1 MYLDFSIN
9 DGVTRIDTQF
19 HQKAD
24 KPFRQQVRRKLRRA
38 SRRVKFEAM
47 SLPSRYELELG
58 VRYVRAKRRN
68 SFISFISLISM
79 LGIALGVAALII
91 VISVMNGFQSELRER
106 MLAATAHVEVKGFEG
121 PMNDW
126 RSVAATLKDNAE
138 VVAVAPYVQGEGLWI
153 NGEVNKPSL
162 VRGIDPATEVLVA
175 TVQQHM
181 KVGTLDMLK
190 PGEWGVILG
199 IDLARSLGVRVG
211 EKVALVTP
219 QGTVTPAGTV
229 PRVKSFT
236 VTGLF
241 EIGWIEADSRI
252 ALIHM
257 NDAQRLYQLGD
268 TVTGL
273 RVKLTDLMRAH
284 TIADQW
290 LRTLP
295 PGLGVSDWTTQNAS
309 FFKAVQ
315 LEKKV
320 MFIILTLI
328 VAVAAFNLVSTL
340 VMVVTDKESDIAILR
355 TLGAR
360 PMSIM
365 QIFVIQ
371 GAIIGVIGTA
381 IGLALGLAV
390 AFNID
395 IVVGAIEKVF
405 GVTFIDKTVY
415 LITELPSK
423 VIFSDVAFITLMS
436 LGLSLLATLYPSWHA
451 SRVNPAEALR
461 YE

>member
-1 MYLDFSIN
+1 
-9 DGVTRIDTQF
+9 
-19 HQKAD
+19 
-24 KPFRQQVRRKLRRA
+24 
-38 SRRVKFEAM
+38 M
-47 SLPSRYELELG
+47 SYPSRYELELG

-106 MLAATAHVEVKGFEG
+106 MLSTTAHVEVKGFES
-121 PMNDW
+121 PMSDW
-126 RSVAATLKDNAE
+126 QTIAATLKKNPE

-162 VRGIDPATEVLVA
+162 IRGIDPASEAQVA
-175 TVQQHM
+175 TVQKHM
-181 KVGTLDMLK
+181 KVGSLDLLK

-199 IDLARSLGVRVG
+199 IDLARGLGVRVG

-252 ALIHM
+252 ALVHM

-268 TVTGL
+268 AVTGL
-273 RVKLTDLMRAH
+273 RVKLTDLMRANSVAN
-284 TIADQW
+284 TW

-360 PMSIM
+360 PLSIM

-381 IGLALGLAV
+381 IGLTLGLAV

-395 IVVGAIEKVF
+395 IVVGTIEKVF

-415 LITELPSK
+415 LISELPSK
-423 VIFSDVAFITLMS
+423 VIFADVAFITLMS
-436 LGLSLLATLYPSWHA
+436 LSLSLLATLYPSWHA

>member
-1 MYLDFSIN
+1 
-9 DGVTRIDTQF
+9 
-19 HQKAD
+19 
-24 KPFRQQVRRKLRRA
+24 
-38 SRRVKFEAM
+38 M
-47 SLPSRYELELG
+47 SFPSRYELELG
-58 VRYVRAKRRN
+58 LRYVRAKRRN

-91 VISVMNGFQSELRER
+91 VISVMNGFSSELRER
-106 MLAATAHVEVKGFEG
+106 MLATTAHVEVKGYSQG
-121 PMNDW
+121 DASPMNDW
-126 RSVAATLKDNAE
+126 QGIAAVLQKNPEVA
-138 VVAVAPYVQGEGLWI
+138 AVAPYVQGEGLWV
-153 NGEVNKPSL
+153 NGEINKPSL
-162 VRGIDPATEVLVA
+162 IRGIEPAGEAQVA
-175 TVQQHM
+175 SVQKHM
-181 KVGTLDMLK
+181 KVGSLDALK

-199 IDLARSLGVRVG
+199 VDLARGLGVRVG
-211 EKVALVTP
+211 EKVALITP
-219 QGTVTPAGTV
+219 QGTVTPAGSV

-241 EIGWIEADSRI
+241 EIGWIEADSRV
-252 ALIHM
+252 ALIHV

-268 TVTGL
+268 AVTGI
-273 RVKLTDLMRAH
+273 RVKLRDLMKAREV
-284 TIADQW
+284 ADGW

-295 PGLGVSDWTTQNAS
+295 PGLLGISDWTTQNLS

-315 LEKKV
+315 MEKRV

-340 VMVVTDKESDIAILR
+340 VMVVTDKEADIAILR

-360 PMSIM
+360 PGSVM
-365 QIFVIQ
+365 QIFVVQ
-371 GAIIGVIGTA
+371 GAVIGIVGTL
-381 IGLALGLAV
+381 IGLVLGLLV
-390 AFNID
+390 AFNLD
-395 IVVGAIEKVF
+395 HVVGFIERVF
-405 GVTFIDKTVY
+405 GITFIDKTVY

-423 VIFSDVAFITLMS
+423 VLASDVTTITLLS

>member
-1 MYLDFSIN
+1 
-9 DGVTRIDTQF
+9 
-19 HQKAD
+19 
-24 KPFRQQVRRKLRRA
+24 
-38 SRRVKFEAM
+38 M

-106 MLAATAHVEVKGFEG
+106 MLAATAHVEVKGYES
-121 PMNDW
+121 PLNDW
-126 RSVAATLKDNAE
+126 QSVAATLRQNPE

-162 VRGIDPATEVLVA
+162 VRGIDPTGEAMVA
-175 TVQQHM
+175 TVQKHM
-181 KVGTLDMLK
+181 KVGTMDALK

-199 IDLARSLGVRVG
+199 IDLARNLGVRVG
-211 EKVALVTP
+211 EKIALVTP
-219 QGTVTPAGTV
+219 QGTVTPAGTA

-236 VTGLF
+236 IVGLF
-241 EIGWIEADSRI
+241 EIGWIEADSRV
-252 ALIHM
+252 ALI
-257 NDAQRLYQLGD
+257 NVSDAQRLYQLGD
-268 TVTGL
+268 AVTGI
-273 RVKLTDLMRAH
+273 RVKLKDLMQARSV
-284 TIADQW
+284 ADGW

-315 LEKKV
+315 LEKRV

-360 PMSIM
+360 PLSVM
-365 QIFVIQ
+365 QIFVVQ
-371 GAIIGVIGTA
+371 GAIIGVIGTL
-381 IGLALGLAV
+381 IGLSLGLLI
-390 AFNID
+390 AFNLD
-395 IVVGAIEKVF
+395 HVVGAIERVF

-423 VIFSDVAFITLMS
+423 VIASDVVAITLMS
-436 LGLSLLATLYPSWHA
+436 LGLSLLATLYPSWRA
-451 SRVNPAEALR
+451 SRINPAEALR

>member
-1 MYLDFSIN
+1 
-9 DGVTRIDTQF
+9 
-19 HQKAD
+19 
-24 KPFRQQVRRKLRRA
+24 
-38 SRRVKFEAM
+38 
-47 SLPSRYELELG
+47 
-58 VRYVRAKRRN
+58 
-68 SFISFISLISM
+68 
-79 LGIALGVAALII
+79 LGVAALII

-106 MLAATAHVEVKGFEG
+106 MLAATAHVEVKGFEA
-121 PMNDW
+121 PLNDW
-126 RSVAATLKDNAE
+126 QGVAKTLQLNPE

-162 VRGIDPATEVLVA
+162 VRGIDPASESLVA

-181 KVGTLDMLK
+181 KVGTMDALK

-199 IDLARSLGVRVG
+199 IDLARNLGVRVG

-219 QGTVTPAGTV
+219 QGTVTPAGTA
-229 PRVKSFT
+229 PRIKSFT
-236 VTGLF
+236 VIGLF
-241 EIGWIEADSRI
+241 EIGWIEADSRV
-252 ALIHM
+252 ALIHLS
-257 NDAQRLYQLGD
+257 DAQRLYQFGD
-268 TVTGL
+268 AVTGI
-273 RVKLTDLMRAH
+273 RVKLKDLMQARNV
-284 TIADQW
+284 ADGW

-315 LEKKV
+315 LEKRV

-360 PMSIM
+360 PFSIM
-365 QIFVIQ
+365 QIFVVQ
-371 GAIIGVIGTA
+371 GAIIGVIGTL
-381 IGLALGLAV
+381 IGLGLGLLI
-390 AFNID
+390 AFNLD
-395 IVVGAIEKVF
+395 HVVGAIERVF

-423 VIFSDVAFITLMS
+423 VIASDVIAITLMS

>member
-1 MYLDFSIN
+1 
-9 DGVTRIDTQF
+9 
-19 HQKAD
+19 
-24 KPFRQQVRRKLRRA
+24 
-38 SRRVKFEAM
+38 M

-106 MLAATAHVEVKGFEG
+106 MLAATAHVEVKGYES
-121 PMNDW
+121 PLNDW
-126 RSVAATLKDNAE
+126 QGVAATLKQNPE

-162 VRGIDPATEVLVA
+162 VRGIDPTGEAMVA
-175 TVQQHM
+175 TVQKHM
-181 KVGTLDMLK
+181 KVGTMDALK

-199 IDLARSLGVRVG
+199 IDLARNLGVRVG
-211 EKVALVTP
+211 EKIALVTP
-219 QGTVTPAGTV
+219 QGTVTPAGTA

-236 VTGLF
+236 IVGLF
-241 EIGWIEADSRI
+241 EIGWIEADSRV
-252 ALIHM
+252 ALI
-257 NDAQRLYQLGD
+257 NVSDAQRLYQLGD
-268 TVTGL
+268 AVTGI
-273 RVKLTDLMRAH
+273 RVKLKDLMQARSV
-284 TIADQW
+284 ADGW

-315 LEKKV
+315 LEKRV

-360 PMSIM
+360 PLSVM
-365 QIFVIQ
+365 QIFVVQ
-371 GAIIGVIGTA
+371 GAIIGVIGTL
-381 IGLALGLAV
+381 IGLSLGLLI
-390 AFNID
+390 AFNLD
-395 IVVGAIEKVF
+395 HVVGAIERVF

-423 VIFSDVAFITLMS
+423 VIASDVVAITLMS
-436 LGLSLLATLYPSWHA
+436 LGLSLLATLYPSWRA
-451 SRVNPAEALR
+451 SRINPAEALR

>member
-1 MYLDFSIN
+1 
-9 DGVTRIDTQF
+9 
-19 HQKAD
+19 
-24 KPFRQQVRRKLRRA
+24 
-38 SRRVKFEAM
+38 M

-106 MLAATAHVEVKGFEG
+106 MLAATAHVEVKGYES
-121 PMNDW
+121 PLNDW
-126 RSVAATLKDNAE
+126 PGVAATLKQNPE

-162 VRGIDPATEVLVA
+162 VRGIDPASEAMVA

-181 KVGTLDMLK
+181 KVGTMDALK

-199 IDLARSLGVRVG
+199 IDLARNLGVRVG

-219 QGTVTPAGTV
+219 QGTVTPAGTA

-236 VTGLF
+236 IVGLF
-241 EIGWIEADSRI
+241 EIGWIEADSRV
-252 ALIHM
+252 ALI
-257 NDAQRLYQLGD
+257 NVSDAQRLYQLGD
-268 TVTGL
+268 AVTGI
-273 RVKLTDLMRAH
+273 RVKLRDLMQARSV
-284 TIADQW
+284 ADGW

-315 LEKKV
+315 LEKRV

-360 PMSIM
+360 PFSVM
-365 QIFVIQ
+365 QIFVVQ
-371 GAIIGVIGTA
+371 GAIIGVIGTL
-381 IGLALGLAV
+381 IGLSLGLLI
-390 AFNID
+390 AFNLD
-395 IVVGAIEKVF
+395 HVVGAIERVF

-423 VIFSDVAFITLMS
+423 VIASDVVAITLMS
-436 LGLSLLATLYPSWHA
+436 LGLSLLATLYPSWRA

>member
-1 MYLDFSIN
+1 MTY
-9 DGVTRIDTQF
+9 
-19 HQKAD
+19 
-24 KPFRQQVRRKLRRA
+24 
-38 SRRVKFEAM
+38 
-47 SLPSRYELELG
+47 PSRYELELG

-106 MLAATAHVEVKGFEG
+106 MLAATAHVEVKGFDG

-126 RSVAATLKDNAE
+126 QNVAVTLKKNPDVHAI
-138 VVAVAPYVQGEGLWI
+138 APYVQGEGLWI

-162 VRGIDPATEVLVA
+162 IRGIDPATEAQVA
-175 TVQQHM
+175 SVQKHM
-181 KVGTLDMLK
+181 KVGTLDGLRA
-190 PGEWGVILG
+190 GEWGVILG

-241 EIGWIEADSRI
+241 EIGWIEADSRV
-252 ALIHM
+252 ALIHI

-268 TVTGL
+268 TVTGI
-273 RVKLTDLMRAH
+273 RVKLNDLMQA
-284 TIADQW
+284 TQVTSLW

-295 PGLGVSDWTTQNAS
+295 PGLSVSDWTTQQAN

-360 PMSIM
+360 PLSIM
-365 QIFVIQ
+365 QIFVVQ
-371 GAIIGVIGTA
+371 GAIIGVIGTL
-381 IGLALGLAV
+381 IGLSLGLAV

-395 IVVGAIEKVF
+395 FVVGTIEKVL
-405 GVTFIDKTVY
+405 GVTFIDKAVY
-415 LITELPSK
+415 LISELPSK
-423 VIFSDVAFITLMS
+423 VVFNDVLFITLMS
-436 LGLSLLATLYPSWHA
+436 LGLSFVATLWPSWRA
-451 SRVNPAEALR
+451 SRINPAEALR
-461 YE
+461 YD

>member
-1 MYLDFSIN
+1 MISPP
-9 DGVTRIDTQF
+9 
-19 HQKAD
+19 A
-24 KPFRQQVRRKLRRA
+24 
-38 SRRVKFEAM
+38 
-47 SLPSRYELELG
+47 RYELELG
-58 VRYVRAKRRN
+58 LRYVRAKRRN
-68 SFISFISLISM
+68 SFISFISLVSM

-106 MLAATAHVEVKGFEG
+106 MLAATAHIEVKGLDA
-121 PMNDW
+121 PLADW
-126 RSVAATLKDNAE
+126 QSVAAQLRQNPE
-138 VVAVAPYVQGEGLWI
+138 VAATAPYVQGEGLWV

-162 VRGIDPATEVLVA
+162 VRGIDPASEAQVA
-175 TVQQHM
+175 SVQKHM
-181 KVGTLDMLK
+181 KVGSLESLR

-199 IDLARSLGVRVG
+199 VDLARGLGVRVG

-219 QGTVTPAGTV
+219 QGTVTPAGSV

-241 EIGWIEADSRI
+241 EIGWIEADSRV
-252 ALIHM
+252 ALIHLA
-257 NDAQRLYQLGD
+257 DAQRLYQLGD
-268 TVTGL
+268 AVTGI
-273 RVKLTDLMRAH
+273 RVRLHDLMRAPEV
-284 TIADQW
+284 ANGW

-295 PGLGVSDWTTQNAS
+295 PGLGISEWTTQNQS

-315 LEKKV
+315 MEKRV
-320 MFIILTLI
+320 MFVILTLI

-340 VMVVTDKESDIAILR
+340 VMVVTDKEADIAILR

-360 PMSIM
+360 PGSVM
-365 QIFVIQ
+365 QIFVVQ
-371 GAIIGVIGTA
+371 GAVIGVVGTLL
-381 IGLALGLAV
+381 GLMFGLAV
-390 AFNID
+390 AFNLD
-395 IVVGAIEKVF
+395 HVVGFIERVF

-423 VIFSDVAFITLMS
+423 VLASDVLTITAMS
-436 LGLSLLATLYPSWHA
+436 LALSLAATLYPSWHA